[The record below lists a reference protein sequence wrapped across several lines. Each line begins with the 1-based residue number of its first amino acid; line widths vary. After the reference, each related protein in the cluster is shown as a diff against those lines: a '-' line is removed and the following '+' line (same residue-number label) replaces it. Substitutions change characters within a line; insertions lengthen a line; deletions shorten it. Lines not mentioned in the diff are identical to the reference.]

1 MCKDNRRVTLAIE
14 QGYPVLLTP
23 TCGNHGVGIR
33 SLMTFLALS
42 PLYKSDV
49 PAGRPHQRIASILP
63 LFHFFFLK
71 LPTRSLCQ
79 GRVFLCMKGSW
90 DD

>member
-33 SLMTFLALS
+33 SLMMLLALS

-63 LFHFFFLK
+63 LFHFFLFEAPNKISLPGEGFLVYEGI
-71 LPTRSLCQ
+71 L
-79 GRVFLCMKGSW
+79 G
-90 DD
+90 